1 METKT
6 ILFLVVLMILL
17 SICMLF
23 MFEKQEEILKNQRLL
38 LGNRNDSTNSESQK
52 MAIQASRTPIGY
64 KTA

>member
-6 ILFLVVLMILL
+6 ILFLVVLMVLL

-23 MFEKQEEILKNQRLL
+23 MFEKQEEILKNIQLL
-38 LGNRNDSTNSESQK
+38 RNRNGSANDEL
-52 MAIQASRTPIGY
+52 QASRTPIGY